1 MPDPSITDW
10 ISAISSAL
18 ATLVAA
24 VAAYFAYKQYLQP
37 PAQEPEPDEA
47 LAKAAEA
54 EQAEVVVFRT
64 KKQKTYFKITERG
77 LECHLEDD
85 RPDKGGHQWTL
96 STSQTREI
104 LATNDYSVNPGFK
117 ARSGTFSLGLRR
129 NWLYS
134 KALYPEPDYLHG
146 TLQDLLTRASNA

>member
-18 ATLVAA
+18 AALVAA
-24 VAAYFAYKQYLQP
+24 VAAYLAYKQYLQP

-47 LAKAAEA
+47 VAETTEA
-54 EQAEVVVFRT
+54 EHAKVVVFRT

-85 RPDKGGHQWTL
+85 RAGKGGHQWTL
-96 STSQTREI
+96 SKGQSRDI
-104 LATNDYSVNPGFK
+104 LANNDYSVNPGFK
-117 ARSGTFSLGLRR
+117 ARSGTFSLGPRK

-134 KALYPEPDYLHG
+134 KVLYPEPDYLHG
-146 TLQDLLTRASNA
+146 TLHDLLTRASSA